1 MPHHAAAPVLSNRS
15 EIDAASVVLRPLTTP
30 EEYQACVALQQDIW
44 GDTFEGTVPASLLQ
58 VTAHVGGIVVGAF
71 TRDGRLVGFVFGIAG
86 VMDSEQVHWS
96 HMLGVTE
103 AVREMGIGRRLK
115 LYQRTELAKRGVARM
130 YWTFDPLQA
139 RNAHLN
145 LNRLGVRVVDYK
157 VNMYGVTASPLH
169 YGLATD
175 RLIAMSLTSG
185 EPDGATPAS
194 SAKGAPILTPFPQP
208 GDQRLDEPDA
218 PVAAIEIPTDFQE
231 LVAGS
236 PEAAL
241 EWRVATRTHFQWAF
255 RHGYTVAG
263 FRRDQI
269 TNRSFYVIARN
280 HE

>member
-1 MPHHAAAPVLSNRS
+1 VPTVTNTRA
-15 EIDAASVVLRPLTTP
+15 IDAASVVVRPLASP
-30 EEYQACVALQQDIW
+30 EEYQACVALQHDIW
-44 GDTFEGTVPASLLQ
+44 GDEFEEIVPASLLQ
-58 VTAHVGGIVVGAF
+58 VSTHVGGIAVGAF
-71 TRDGRLVGFVFGIAG
+71 TRDMRLVGFVFGLAG
-86 VMDSEQVHWS
+86 VMDGAMVHWS
-96 HMLGVTE
+96 HMLGVIE
-103 AVREMGIGRRLK
+103 DAREMGIGRRLK
-115 LYQRTELAKRGVARM
+115 IHQRTELAKRGITRM

-175 RLIAMSLTSG
+175 RLVVVSLTSV
-185 EPDGATPAS
+185 EPDPPRAIPS
-194 SAKGAPILTPFPQP
+194 VDGAPVLTPFPQP
-208 GDQRLDEPDA
+208 GDWPLDDTDA
-218 PVAAIEIPTDFQE
+218 RVAIIEIPADFQE

-255 RHGYTVAG
+255 RHGYRVAG
-263 FRRDQI
+263 FHRDRI
-269 TNRSFYVIARN
+269 TNRSYYVIARS

>member
-1 MPHHAAAPVLSNRS
+1 MPHHAAAPILANVH
-15 EIDAASVVLRPLTTP
+15 EIDATGVVLRPLTTT
-30 EEYQACVALQQDIW
+30 EEYLACVALQQDIW
-44 GDTFEGTVPASLLQ
+44 GDAFAETVPASLLQ

-71 TRDGRLVGFVFGIAG
+71 TRDLRLVGFVFGIAG
-86 VMDSEQVHWS
+86 VMDGEQVHWS

-103 AVREMGIGRRLK
+103 SAREMGIGRRLK
-115 LYQRTELAKRGVARM
+115 LHQRTELAKRGVARM

-175 RLIAMSLTSG
+175 RLIVMSLTSG
-185 EPDGATPAS
+185 EPARAS
-194 SAKGAPILTPFPQP
+194 LPPEANDAPVLTPVPRQ
-208 GDQRLDEPDA
+208 GDRRLDEPDA
-218 PVAAIEIPTDFQE
+218 QVAYIEIPTDFQE
-231 LVAGS
+231 LVARS

-269 TNRSFYVIARN
+269 NNRSFYVIERSHA
-280 HE
+280 

>member
-1 MPHHAAAPVLSNRS
+1 MPQHAAAPTLIKERG
-15 EIDAASVVLRPLTTP
+15 IDAAGVVLRPLATP
-30 EEYQACVALQQDIW
+30 EEYQACVALQRDIW

-58 VTAHVGGIVVGAF
+58 VTTHVGGMAVGAF
-71 TRDGRLVGFVFGIAG
+71 TRDLRLVGFVFGIAG
-86 VMDSEQVHWS
+86 VMDGEHVHWS

-103 AVREMGIGRRLK
+103 AAREMGIGRRLK

-139 RNAHLN
+139 RNAHFN
-145 LNRLGVRVVDYK
+145 LNGLGVRVVDYK

-175 RLIAMSLTSG
+175 RLIVMSLTSG
-185 EPDGATPAS
+185 DPGPAAVPSTDGAPV
-194 SAKGAPILTPFPQP
+194 LTPFANQ
-208 GDQRLDEPDA
+208 DDRRLDEPDA
-218 PVAAIEIPTDFQE
+218 PVAYIEIPTDFQE

-269 TNRSFYVIARN
+269 TNRSFYVIARS